1 MAKKAFFVAGTDTDV
16 GKTVVSAG
24 LLQAANNLGLNTLAL
39 KPIAAGCEQTEEGL
53 RNGDALLLQQTAS
66 QKLSYDQVNPI
77 ALEPPIAP
85 HIAAQH
91 LGRRLDAD
99 RIAALCRGA
108 MMQPADF
115 MIIEGAGGWRVPLNN
130 RQTLAEVPKQLK
142 TPVILVVG
150 MKLGCI
156 SHTLLTVEAIV
167 KDGLRLA
174 GWVANCIDPEM
185 SCYQENLET
194 LQSML
199 AAPLLGEVPYLDNVN
214 PVDVAKHLN
223 LSNLSLVNK

>member
-1 MAKKAFFVAGTDTDV
+1 MAKRTFFVAGTDTDV

-24 LLQAANNLGLNTLAL
+24 LLEAANLKGLTTVAV

-53 RNGDALLLQQTAS
+53 RNGDALALQQAAS
-66 QKLSYDQVNPI
+66 IKLSYDQVNPI
-77 ALEPPIAP
+77 ALEPAIAP
-85 HIAAQH
+85 HIAAQQ

-99 RIAALCRGA
+99 RMAAMCRGV

-115 MIIEGAGGWRVPLNN
+115 MVIEGAGGWRVPLNN
-130 RQTLAEVPKQLK
+130 RQTMADIPKLLK

-156 SHTLLTVEAIV
+156 SHTMLTVEAII

-174 GWVANCIDPEM
+174 GWVANRADAEM
-185 SCYQENLET
+185 SCYEENLDT
-194 LQSML
+194 LKSML
-199 AAPLLGEVPYLDNVN
+199 AAPLLGEIPHLSDSSAAAVATYIDLDPIVT
-214 PVDVAKHLN
+214 DQ
-223 LSNLSLVNK
+223 

>member
-1 MAKKAFFVAGTDTDV
+1 MAKRTFFVAGTDTDV
-16 GKTVVSAG
+16 GKTLVSAG
-24 LLQAANNLGLNTLAL
+24 LLAAANQQGLSTVGV
-39 KPIAAGCEQTEEGL
+39 KPVAAGCEKTEAGL
-53 RNGDALLLQQTAS
+53 RNSDALLLQQTAS
-66 QKLSYDQVNPI
+66 IKLSYEQVNPI
-77 ALEPPIAP
+77 AFESPIAP
-85 HIAAQH
+85 HIAAGQ

-99 RIAALCRGA
+99 RIAALCRGV

-130 RQTLAEVPKQLK
+130 RQTLADVAKLLR

-174 GWVANCIDPEM
+174 GWVANQIEPQM
-185 SCYQENLET
+185 SCYDENLET
-194 LQSML
+194 LKSML
-199 AAPLLGEVPYLDNVN
+199 SAPLLAEIPHLEACSAEK
-214 PVDVAKHLN
+214 VASYIDLA
-223 LSNLSLVNK
+223 SLIADQ

>member
-1 MAKKAFFVAGTDTDV
+1 MAKRTFFVAGTDTDV

-24 LLQAANNLGLNTLAL
+24 LLEAANQRGLSTVAV
-39 KPIAAGCEQTEEGL
+39 KPIAAGCQQTAAGL
-53 RNGDALLLQQTAS
+53 RNGDALILQQTAS
-66 QKLSYDQVNPI
+66 IKLSYEQVNPI
-77 ALEPPIAP
+77 ALEPAIAP
-85 HIAAQH
+85 HIAAQQVE
-91 LGRRLDAD
+91 RRLDAD
-99 RIAALCRGA
+99 RIAALCRGV

-130 RQTLAEVPKQLK
+130 RQTLADIPKLLR

-174 GWVANCIDPEM
+174 GWVANRAEPEM
-185 SCYQENLET
+185 SCYNENLET
-194 LQSML
+194 LKSML
-199 AAPLLGEVPYLDNVN
+199 SAPLLAEIPHIEEYSAVN
-214 PVDVAKHLN
+214 IAKYIDLEP
-223 LSNLSLVNK
+223 LLTVQ

>member
-24 LLQAANNLGLNTLAL
+24 LLQAANNLGLKTLAL
-39 KPIAAGCEQTEEGL
+39 KPIAAGCEQTEAGL
-53 RNGDALLLQQTAS
+53 RNSDALMLQQTAS

-77 ALEPPIAP
+77 ALEPAIAP
-85 HIAAQH
+85 HIAAQQVD
-91 LGRRLDAD
+91 RRLDAD

-115 MIIEGAGGWRVPLNN
+115 MIIEGAGGWRVPLNS
-130 RQTLAEVPKQLK
+130 RQTLAEVPKFLK

-167 KDGLRLA
+167 KDGLPLA
-174 GWVANCIDPEM
+174 GWVANRVDPQM
-185 SCYQENLET
+185 SCYRENLET
-194 LQSML
+194 LRSML
-199 AAPLLGEVPYLDNVN
+199 SAPLLGEVPFLEDACPENV
-214 PVDVAKHLN
+214 AQYLN
-223 LSNLSLVNK
+223 LGDLVLVNK

>member
-1 MAKKAFFVAGTDTDV
+1 MAKRTFFVAGTDTDV

-24 LLQAANNLGLNTLAL
+24 LLAAANQRGLSSMAL
-39 KPIAAGCEQTEEGL
+39 KPVAAGCEVTEAGL

-66 QKLSYDQVNPI
+66 VKLSYAQVNPM
-77 ALEPPIAP
+77 AFEPAIAP
-85 HIAAQH
+85 HIAAQQ

-130 RQTLAEVPKQLK
+130 RQTLADVAKLLR

-156 SHTLLTVEAIV
+156 NHTLLTVEAIV

-174 GWVANCIDPEM
+174 GWVANQAEPQM
-185 SCYQENLET
+185 NCYQENLAT
-194 LQSML
+194 LKSML
-199 AAPLLGEVPYLDNVN
+199 SAPLLAEIPHIETCEAENI
-214 PVDVAKHLN
+214 AKYIDLEP
-223 LSNLSLVNK
+223 LLIDQ

>member
-24 LLQAANNLGLNTLAL
+24 LLQAANNQGLTTLAL
-39 KPIAAGCEQTEEGL
+39 KPLAAGCEQTEQGL
-53 RNGDALLLQQTAS
+53 RNSDALLLQQTAS

-77 ALEPPIAP
+77 ALQPPIAP
-85 HIAAQH
+85 HIAAQQ

-130 RQTLAEVPKQLK
+130 RQTLAEVPKLLK

-174 GWVANCIDPEM
+174 GWVANRVDPQM
-185 SCYQENLET
+185 SCYQENLDT
-194 LQSML
+194 IQSML
-199 AAPLLGEVPYLDNVN
+199 SAPLLGEIPNLDNVN
-214 PVDVAKHLN
+214 PAAVAEYLD
-223 LSNLSLVNK
+223 LSNL

>member
-1 MAKKAFFVAGTDTDV
+1 MAKRTFFVAGTDTDV
-16 GKTVVSAG
+16 GKTLVSAG
-24 LLQAANNLGLNTLAL
+24 LLAAANQQGLSTVGV
-39 KPIAAGCEQTEEGL
+39 KPVAAGCEKTEAGL
-53 RNGDALLLQQTAS
+53 RNSDALLLQQTAS
-66 QKLSYDQVNPI
+66 IKLSYEQVNPI
-77 ALEPPIAP
+77 AFESPIAP
-85 HIAAQH
+85 HIAAQL

-99 RIAALCRGA
+99 RIAALCRGV

-130 RQTLAEVPKQLK
+130 RQTLADVAKLLR

-174 GWVANCIDPEM
+174 GWVANQVEPQM
-185 SCYQENLET
+185 SCYDENLET
-194 LQSML
+194 LKSML
-199 AAPLLGEVPYLDNVN
+199 SAPLLAEIPHLEACSAEK
-214 PVDVAKHLN
+214 VASYIDLA
-223 LSNLSLVNK
+223 SLMTDQ

>member
-1 MAKKAFFVAGTDTDV
+1 MAKRTFFVAGTDTDV

-24 LLQAANNLGLNTLAL
+24 LLEAANQRGFSTVAV
-39 KPIAAGCEQTEEGL
+39 KPIAAGCEQTEAGL
-53 RNGDALLLQQTAS
+53 RNSDALILQQTAS
-66 QKLSYDQVNPI
+66 IKLSYEQVNPI

-85 HIAAQH
+85 HIAAQQA
-91 LGRRLDAD
+91 GRRLDAD
-99 RIAALCRGA
+99 RIAALCRGV

-130 RQTLAEVPKQLK
+130 RQTLADIPKLLR

-174 GWVANCIDPEM
+174 GWVANRAEPEM
-185 SCYQENLET
+185 SCYNENLET
-194 LQSML
+194 LKSML
-199 AAPLLGEVPYLDNVN
+199 SAPLLGEIPHIEEYSAVN
-214 PVDVAKHLN
+214 IAKYIDLEP
-223 LSNLSLVNK
+223 LLIVQ

>member
-1 MAKKAFFVAGTDTDV
+1 MAKRTFFVAGTDTDV

-24 LLQAANNLGLNTLAL
+24 LLEAANQRGLSTVAV
-39 KPIAAGCEQTEEGL
+39 KPIAAGCEQTEAGL
-53 RNGDALLLQQTAS
+53 RNGDALILQQSAS
-66 QKLSYDQVNPI
+66 IKLSYEQVNPI

-85 HIAAQH
+85 HIAAQQA
-91 LGRRLDAD
+91 GRRLDAD
-99 RIAALCRGA
+99 RIAALCRGV

-130 RQTLAEVPKQLK
+130 RQTLADIPKLLR

-174 GWVANCIDPEM
+174 GWVANRAEPDM
-185 SCYQENLET
+185 SCYSENLET
-194 LQSML
+194 LKAML
-199 AAPLLGEVPYLDNVN
+199 SAPLLAEIPHIEECSAQTI
-214 PVDVAKHLN
+214 AKYIDLEP
-223 LSNLSLVNK
+223 LLTVQ

>member
-1 MAKKAFFVAGTDTDV
+1 MAKRTFFVAGTDTDV
-16 GKTVVSAG
+16 GKTLVSAG
-24 LLQAANNLGLNTLAL
+24 LLAAANQQGLSTVGV
-39 KPIAAGCEQTEEGL
+39 KPVAAGCEKTEAGL
-53 RNGDALLLQQTAS
+53 RNSDALLLQQTAS
-66 QKLSYDQVNPI
+66 IKLSYEQVNPI
-77 ALEPPIAP
+77 AFESPIAP
-85 HIAAQH
+85 HIAAGQ

-99 RIAALCRGA
+99 RIAALCRGV

-130 RQTLAEVPKQLK
+130 RQTLADVAKLLR

-174 GWVANCIDPEM
+174 GWVANQVEPQM
-185 SCYQENLET
+185 SCYDENLET
-194 LQSML
+194 LKSML
-199 AAPLLGEVPYLDNVN
+199 SAPLLAEIPHLEACSAEK
-214 PVDVAKHLN
+214 VASYIDLA
-223 LSNLSLVNK
+223 SLMTDQ